1 MEPISLQEVLEAT
14 GGRLVKGDAEGSITG
29 VSTDSRTIKPGELF
43 VALIGD
49 RFDGHDFIHQAAQK
63 GARAA
68 IVQRELD
75 KVPEGIDQVFEGMS
89 IIKVENT
96 LVALQRLAGYYRK
109 KFDIPVVAVTG
120 STGKTTTKD
129 MIYCVLSARYNVL
142 KTEGNLNNEIG
153 LPLTLFKIN
162 RHHEIAVVEMGM
174 SGFGEIH
181 RMAEAAHPCVG
192 VITNIG
198 VSHIEKLGSRENILR
213 AKLEIFDYF
222 PGNGV
227 AVLNGDDDMLYGVK
241 ECLPFGVKLFG
252 MRESVDFRAVDINTG
267 GSGTEF
273 KLLSDDEKHPFELSL
288 PGRHNVYNSLAAI
301 AVGRLFGVSFRE
313 MRKALRAFR
322 PGNMRLNIWEAE
334 RGIVVIDDVYNASPD
349 SMRAALSVLKDMPGE
364 RRIAVLGDMLELG
377 DYAREG
383 HRQVGRAVV
392 ESGVDVLI
400 TRGQD
405 SRWIGMEAQAAGM
418 PPSSI
423 HHCSC
428 NKDVINLLDTIVQ
441 SGDTILVKGSRGM
454 RMEEVVSHLLKGGY
468 KPWEH

>member
-1 MEPISLQEVLEAT
+1 MEPLSMREVLKAT
-14 GGRLVKGDAEGSITG
+14 GGRLVKGDAEGSVAG

-43 VALIGD
+43 VCLIGD

-63 GARAA
+63 GAKAVL
-68 IVQRELD
+68 IQRNID
-75 KVPEGIDQVFEGMS
+75 WIPENVSVIEVD
-89 IIKVENT
+89 NT
-96 LVALQRLAGYYRK
+96 LAALERLAGYYRR
-109 KFDIPVVAVTG
+109 KFNIPVVAVTG

-129 MIYCVLSARYNVL
+129 MICNVLSAHYSVL

-153 LPLTLFKIN
+153 LPLTLFRIQ
-162 RHHEIAVVEMGM
+162 RHHEVAVVEMGM

-181 RMAEAAHPCVG
+181 RMAEAALPCVG

-227 AVLNGDDDMLYGVK
+227 AVLNGDDDMLWKVK
-241 ECLPFGVKLFG
+241 GRFPFGVKFFG
-252 MRESVDFRAVDINTG
+252 TGQDADFRAVDIITG
-267 GSGTEF
+267 GQGTSF
-273 KLLSDDEKHPFELSL
+273 KLISGDEEHLFELSL

-301 AVGRLFGVSFRE
+301 AVGRLFGISFGE
-313 MRKALRAFR
+313 MKEALRAFK
-322 PGNMRLNIWEAE
+322 PGNMRLNILKTQQ
-334 RGIVVIDDVYNASPD
+334 GVVVIDDVYNASPD
-349 SMRAALSVLKDMPGE
+349 SMKAALSVLKDMPAT

-377 DYAREG
+377 DYAEEG
-383 HRQVGRAVV
+383 HREVGRAVV
-392 ESGVDVLI
+392 ESKVDVLI
-400 TRGQD
+400 TRGHS
-405 SRWIGMEAQAAGM
+405 SRWIGMEARAAGM

-423 HHCSC
+423 YHCSG
-428 NKDVINLLDTIVQ
+428 NKDVIDLLDTIVQ

-454 RMEEVVSHLLKGGY
+454 KMEEVVSHLLKGGY